1 MFFNIDPNIKPKTL
15 LDILKWK
22 ITSKRPKWPTTLP
35 LTSTDIPPQ
44 KITDNETIR
53 ISYIGHVTFLIQIDG
68 LNILTDPVWSERV
81 SPFTFAGPKRVV
93 KPGIN
98 IIDLPKIDIIVISH
112 NHYDHLDIRTIKDLW
127 LRDKPKIIT
136 PLTNDVIIKK
146 HIPNAEIITLGW
158 GESYKEQEIQ
168 LNSESFRQDEFKSKP
183 EERTEVREQRL
194 GSKNSLVSSFLNDAV
209 EFYLEPAQ
217 HWSARGIFDKN
228 KALWGTFI
236 IKTKIGD
243 ICFIGDS
250 GYNDTLFK
258 EIGKKHNILISL
270 IPIGAYE
277 PRWFMKPVHMNPEEA
292 VFTHLD
298 LNSKYSI
305 ASHFDVFQ
313 LADEA
318 FNAAPL
324 ELRQAMK
331 KHNIDENKFIIPE
344 IGKFFLFDEAI

>member
-22 ITSKRPKWPTTLP
+22 ITSKRPKWPTLLP

-53 ISYIGHVTFLIQIDG
+53 VTYVRHVTFLIQIDG

-98 IIDLPKIDIIVISH
+98 FTDLPKIDIILVSH

-127 LRDKPKIIT
+127 IRDKPKIIT
-136 PLTNDVIIKK
+136 PLMNDVIIKK

-158 GESYKEQEIQ
+158 GESYKEQNI
-168 LNSESFRQDEFKSKP
+168 
-183 EERTEVREQRL
+183 
-194 GSKNSLVSSFLNDAV
+194 
-209 EFYLEPAQ
+209 YLEPAQ

-236 IKTKIGD
+236 IKTNIGD

-318 FNAAPL
+318 FDAAPL

-344 IGKFFLFDEAI
+344 IGKFFLFD

>member
-1 MFFNIDPNIKPKTL
+1 M
-15 LDILKWK
+15 
-22 ITSKRPKWPTTLP
+22 
-35 LTSTDIPPQ
+35 
-44 KITDNETIR
+44 
-53 ISYIGHVTFLIQIDG
+53 
-68 LNILTDPVWSERV
+68 
-81 SPFTFAGPKRVV
+81 
-93 KPGIN
+93 
-98 IIDLPKIDIIVISH
+98 
-112 NHYDHLDIRTIKDLW
+112 
-127 LRDKPKIIT
+127 
-136 PLTNDVIIKK
+136 NDVIIKK

-168 LNSESFRQDEFKSKP
+168 LNLDRFRQDEFKGKP
-183 EERTEVREQRL
+183 EEHTEVREQRL
-194 GSKNSLVSSFLNDAV
+194 DSKNSFVSSFLNEAV

-250 GYNDTLFK
+250 GYNNTLFK

-324 ELRQAMK
+324 EL
-331 KHNIDENKFIIPE
+331 
-344 IGKFFLFDEAI
+344 